1 VVAAPVVAKTVVTDT
16 VPPFRL
22 DPGLVEQKLV
32 VLSVA
37 PLFAAAIQSIHGG
50 GSIAALLEPP

>member
-1 VVAAPVVAKTVVTDT
+1 VVTDT

-22 DPGLVEQKLV
+22 DPGLVAHKLV

-37 PLFAAAIQSIHGG
+37 PLFADAIKAIHGG
-50 GSIAALLEPP
+50 GSIVALLGG